1 MISCLTSNPNRSM
14 DDIMLKTQ
22 EELLNVLSQIGI
34 EYENHEHPAVYT
46 VEEADMHHEGI
57 DGVHSKNLFF
67 KDRKKKLVLVV
78 TLSDKPIKIKEMGNT
93 IGHKGLSFGKPDLLM
108 EVLGVIPGAVT
119 PFAVINDK
127 EKQVKV
133 ILDAEMMKHDL
144 LNFHPIVNT
153 ATTTIKSDDL
163 VKFMEHCGQEFEI
176 VTL

>member
-1 MISCLTSNPNRSM
+1 
-14 DDIMLKTQ
+14 MLKTQ
-22 EELLNVLSQIGI
+22 EEFLKVLEDIGI
-34 EYENHEHPAVYT
+34 EYTNHEHPAVYT
-46 VEEADMHHEGI
+46 VEEADKHHEGI

-67 KDRKKKLVLVV
+67 KDRKKNLVLVV
-78 TLSDKPIKIKEMGNT
+78 TLSDKPIKIKDVGNK

-127 EKQVKV
+127 DKRVKV
-133 ILDAEMMKHDL
+133 ILDQEMMAHDL

-163 VKFMEHCGQEFEI
+163 VKFMEHCNQAFETVLI
-176 VTL
+176 